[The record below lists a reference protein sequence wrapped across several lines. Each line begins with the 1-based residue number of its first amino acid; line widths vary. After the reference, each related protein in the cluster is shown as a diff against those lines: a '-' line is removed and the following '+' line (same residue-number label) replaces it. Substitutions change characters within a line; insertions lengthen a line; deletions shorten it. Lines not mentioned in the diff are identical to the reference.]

1 MKIRGF
7 LMVTAVLFLFSGCAV
22 RTYEI
27 QQERIDQDLTS
38 GNRGLV
44 KGEVPRDDIKDR
56 KTTRPIKVLELE
68 LPILKK
74 SSQKSEGQASV
85 TQTPS
90 IQGTVQTKEE
100 PTITVFEEYKVQQND
115 TLQKISQ
122 KFYNSINKWSR
133 IYDANRDVLKS
144 PDSIYPGQTLKI
156 PVSKPA
162 AAGSQD
168 KKIN

>member
-1 MKIRGF
+1 MRVRGF
-7 LMVTAVLFLFSGCAV
+7 LIVTAILFLFSGCV
-22 RTYEI
+22 VKTYEI

-68 LPILKK
+68 LPVLKK
-74 SSQKSEGQASV
+74 YSVPPPSQIRE
-85 TQTPS
+85 P
-90 IQGTVQTKEE
+90 VQTKEE

-156 PVSKPA
+156 PVSKPVA
-162 AAGSQD
+162 AVRQD
-168 KKIN
+168 EKIK